1 MGGNESTQVDS
12 EYFKKISFHLNILI
26 CGDYIEESLD
36 LDNVRKS
43 EQHEGLKYIKKGK
56 HKNINEW
63 DFYFFKK
70 DKQIGENTFEVLR
83 GFLKKKD
90 YKNLIIFYSGLE
102 YFTYEDLLKFYDKK
116 PDSYHINTIIITK
129 NYEKFVLP
137 DLKKFNTNL
146 IRNLNEKDKI
156 EQLINI
162 IEITSYC
169 NELGDEIG
177 FPKKFINDSLLE
189 ADNQLM
195 MKYSF
200 TFNILICGKPGSG
213 KSTLINKILGKAKC
227 FSGKGTS
234 SLTSHVV
241 KYIHDKY
248 PLVIYDTPG
257 FEKPTD
263 IERIKQLIIDKNT
276 TLNEEK
282 NRIHCVLYCINTSSE
297 RTFIEKEFEFLV
309 GLLDQKMDV
318 FFIATHAK
326 SKENAKDYIE
336 ATKISLFQNSNND
349 KRVEG
354 LENYIYPVELI
365 NDEFYKKFGLKELFT
380 FLYNK
385 YKKEKINE
393 EITKFNLKEIKSSF
407 LKDVISKDDIIKRLT
422 ALAKRAKS
430 NFKLLASS
438 MGNSPNIKG
447 TTMLSTAIIKIISKI
462 YNHPIKTA
470 DCLDLIESKK
480 YTNELK
486 GNDTYRRKIE
496 KTFACVFYKNGPAA
510 SEVECLSEY
519 IIKEYNNELRLDRI
533 FYEFLN
539 QYKDGINSA
548 IECLNEITD

>member
-26 CGDYIEESLD
+26 CGDYIEESID

-43 EQHEGLKYIKKGK
+43 EQHEGLKYIKTGK
-56 HKNINEW
+56 HKNINDW

-70 DKQIGENTFEVLR
+70 DKQIGENTFEVLK

-137 DLKKFNTNL
+137 DLIKFNTNL

-195 MKYSF
+195 TKYSF

-263 IERIKQLIIDKNT
+263 IERIKQLILDKNT

-309 GLLDQKMDV
+309 GLLDQKMDI

-354 LENYIYPVELI
+354 LEKFIYPVELI
-365 NDEFYKKFGLKELFT
+365 NDEFYKKFGLKEFFT

-393 EITKFNLKEIKSSF
+393 EITKFNLKEIRSSF

-447 TTMLSTAIIKIISKI
+447 TTMLSTAIIKIIAKI